1 MENIRALMDRLEQ
14 QSRARRAAERVPGQA
29 PAPAPPLAGLRYQ
42 PGDHVLELVSG
53 RKGIIR
59 AGARDEATAVQ
70 VYELELA
77 TGETVYRTIAELG
90 ADTLPRSIA
99 NR

>member
-14 QSRARRAAERVPGQA
+14 QSRARRASERAPGQA
-29 PAPAPPLAGLRYQ
+29 PAPPPSIPGLRFQ
-42 PGDHVLELVSG
+42 PGDRVLELVSG
-53 RKGIIR
+53 RKGTIR
-59 AGARDEATAVQ
+59 AGARDDATGVQ
-70 VYELELA
+70 VYELELV

-90 ADTLPRSIA
+90 SDTLPRSIA